1 MQADAVKNLQVGD
14 EVPPLVK
21 PIAQRQIDVY
31 SGVRPRSIHSDED
44 WARQKGFKTTLAQ
57 GMMSSAYVSQMMMRL
72 LGGGY
77 VRGGKMSIAFIKP
90 VHQGDTLT
98 LRGVVK
104 EKIPENGRTRVV
116 LDVWCEN
123 QDGVKTMAG
132 TASGLYD

>member
-1 MQADAVKNLQVGD
+1 VQADAVKNLQVGD

-104 EKIPENGRTRVV
+104 EKIPENGRTRIV

-132 TASGLYD
+132 TASGLY